1 MEMQYCWKGKF
12 TVEGASKRRS
22 KKYYEHLQLP
32 DQTIVST
39 GDIVV
44 IDNVDGEDFVAV
56 VEHFYD
62 NGQAMDSKRAK
73 VQWYLRKSELPALGE
88 LRMPMVAHEQ
98 ELFLFNRPKSSIVE
112 VDIDAETIIGQCV
125 VEAIYTDDSIPPF
138 KIKNNRPF
146 YFVRWTFD
154 GSQFLPMFSDD
165 IANAKSTKK
174 TPKARKDVRRRDE
187 ESSDEESGD
196 EEEREAGGRN
206 RIARTPLARQRGDK
220 AALTKSLPHR
230 KANKTTGRV
239 SQGNMDVVDALDLF
253 FSSGDEFTP
262 KSKSRSTFSK
272 TKKKFTSS
280 SVTFR
285 EDDICDLDLDKTI
298 YDTVKGRN
306 KSVTV
311 LNGLTRNIA
320 NSGQNTKPK
329 SAAASRTTSRLSTS
343 QRGENT
349 PTRRKSV
356 RISVPQ
362 SCPPLDRGKGQKHRD
377 PTKTKSQRNRKLVF
391 EDVDSDSDFSDEDEN
406 EDERLAK
413 LKRLKK
419 KVIESKSE
427 TPRTTSKVS
436 VKRRKDTPRQ
446 AVASKKVPQS
456 CPQPGASSRRSSL
469 RKTPKR
475 RINFSS
481 IKEEE
486 EEDEW
491 DGSESSS
498 DDEEEESNYRPSRA
512 KTPKKSVKGRAAATP
527 KVKVSAKAATPQ
539 IRSRKTPRKTPSKPL
554 EQARVRLHVSAV
566 PSSLPC
572 REDEFT
578 DIFSFVKGH
587 LIDRLWGCLYVSG
600 VPGTGKTATVH
611 AMLEELNTEVQEGE
625 IPAFQTIEINGMRLT
640 EPHQAFVQILKHLTG
655 QKATPQHAASLL
667 EQYFSSPRPKS
678 KPVVLIVDELDLLWT
693 RKQDVLYSIFDWP
706 TKPKSGLIVVA
717 IANTMDLPERI
728 MMNRV
733 SSRLGLSRMTFQ
745 PYTFKQLQEIVE
757 VRLQGLR
764 AFDSEAIQLAA
775 RKVAALS
782 GDARRALDICR
793 RATEIAERT
802 KQKGSKGT
810 VGLNHVEW
818 AVEEMFCSPKIMAI
832 RNASEQEQIFLRAL
846 ISEFRQSGLEETTFE
861 EVLKQHVS
869 LCRLQGFTPPSVSEI
884 WSVCVRLASSKL
896 LLLEAGFNEI
906 GKRIL
911 LNVSQD
917 DVRFALSQSES

>member
-112 VDIDAETIIGQCV
+112 VDIGTTVMC
-125 VEAIYTDDSIPPF
+125 S
-138 KIKNNRPF
+138 
-146 YFVRWTFD
+146 
-154 GSQFLPMFSDD
+154 
-165 IANAKSTKK
+165 
-174 TPKARKDVRRRDE
+174 
-187 ESSDEESGD
+187 
-196 EEEREAGGRN
+196 
-206 RIARTPLARQRGDK
+206 
-220 AALTKSLPHR
+220 
-230 KANKTTGRV
+230 NKTTGRV

-253 FSSGDEFTP
+253 
-262 KSKSRSTFSK
+262 
-272 TKKKFTSS
+272 
-280 SVTFR
+280 
-285 EDDICDLDLDKTI
+285 
-298 YDTVKGRN
+298 
-306 KSVTV
+306 
-311 LNGLTRNIA
+311 
-320 NSGQNTKPK
+320 
-329 SAAASRTTSRLSTS
+329 SAAEMSSPRKKYCKFRAEYKTEICGRPRTTSRLSTS

-391 EDVDSDSDFSDEDEN
+391 EDVDSDSDSLVEDEN

-486 EEDEW
+486 DEDDEDEW

-512 KTPKKSVKGRAAATP
+512 KTPKKSVKGRTVATP

-554 EQARVRLHVSAV
+554 EQARARLHVSAV

-587 LIDRLWGCLYVSG
+587 LIDKLWGCLYVSG

-884 WSVCVRLASSKL
+884 WSVCVHLASSNFATWKL
-896 LLLEAGFNEI
+896 VSMRLEKESCSMSVRMMLGLLSANQ
-906 GKRIL
+906 R
-911 LNVSQD
+911 VS
-917 DVRFALSQSES
+917 RH